1 MDIKRPVCTYRKIGG
16 QVTLTEHQVYV
27 DLTLEELITIGYPHP
42 WAYIWNLVPLQVCQ

>member
-42 WAYIWNLVPLQVCQ
+42 WTYIWNLVPLQVCQ